1 MDEMVKASAHHTA
14 AVAIMLFILL
24 AVLLFSTGFAINHKK
39 QDFFTTSASIA
50 SSTTTTMPDIGNST
64 SASST
69 TTMPQINSTKTSNTS
84 GNVSRYINY
93 TLALINSER
102 AQFNLTP
109 VSLAT
114 ETSAQQHSES
124 MLYNGYFSHWDIYG
138 MKPYMRYSLLGG
150 RGSMDENVAY
160 RGTIYDCP
168 AGSSCDITQINVT
181 KAIDYMENSM
191 LYNDSACCN
200 NGHRMN
206 ILNPNHNKVSIGVA
220 YNKTTVYLTE
230 DFIDHYINWIQN
242 TPNVSGQNV
251 SLYGDLVQGYRY
263 QGVEVIYDPIPQSMT
278 LAQLNQTSSYS
289 YGTAIGGVANGTYY
303 YPGLTTIY
311 ASTYRSY
318 RNSFEI
324 NFSISDLVQKYGQGV
339 YTIGIFL
346 TNSTGGSFLG
356 SSYSIFINQSGEPYT
371 PQDV

>member
-24 AVLLFSTGFAINHKK
+24 AVLLFSTGFAISHKK
-39 QDFFTTSASIA
+39 QDIFTTSATIA
-50 SSTTTTMPDIGNST
+50 SSTTTVLRDTGNST

-69 TTMPQINSTKTSNTS
+69 TTVPQANSTKTNSS
-84 GNVSRYINY
+84 ENVSRYINY
-93 TLALINSER
+93 TLSLINSER

-109 VSLAT
+109 VTLAA
-114 ETSAQQHSES
+114 EPSAQQHSES
-124 MLYNGYFSHWDIYG
+124 MLDNGYFSHWDIYG
-138 MKPYMRYSLLGG
+138 MKPYMRYTLLGG

-168 AGSSCDITQINVT
+168 LGSSCDVSQINVT
-181 KAIDYMENSM
+181 GAIDYMENSM

-230 DFIDHYINWIQN
+230 DFIDHYINWTHG
-242 TPNVSGQNV
+242 TPGVSGQNV

-263 QGVEVIYDPIPQSMT
+263 QGIEVIYDPTPQNMT

-311 ASTYRSY
+311 ASTYQLSRD
-318 RNSFEI
+318 SFDI
-324 NFSISDLVQKYGQGV
+324 NFSISDLVQKYGEGV
-339 YTIGIFL
+339 YTIGVFL

-356 SSYSIFINQSGEPYT
+356 SSYSIFINQSGEPYV
-371 PQDV
+371 PAKV